1 MDDCIFCRIASGE
14 IPSRKVYED
23 DLVLAFLDISPVSP
37 GHVLVVPKAHFNP
50 IWNVPDEVLARLL
63 SVAKRIAKAQMDS
76 ALAPDGVNLFQTNGP
91 AAGQTV
97 FHVHFHVIP
106 RKNGDGAGWTFPEG
120 GYATSEAAD
129 AAAAAIVA
137 ALEKA

>member
-1 MDDCIFCRIASGE
+1 MNDCIFCRIASGE

-23 DLVLAFLDISPVSP
+23 DLVVAFLDIAPVSP

-50 IWNVPDEVLARLL
+50 LWNVPDEVLARLL
-63 SVAKRIAKAQMDS
+63 SVAKRVAKALMDS
-76 ALAPDGVNLFQTNGP
+76 SLAPDGVNLFQTNGP

-106 RKNGDGAGWTFPEG
+106 RKDGDGAGWTFRENP
-120 GYATSEAAD
+120 YASAEAAD
-129 AAAAAIVA
+129 ATAAELAR
-137 ALEKA
+137 ALAKA

>member
-1 MDDCIFCRIASGE
+1 MNDCIFCRIASGE

-23 DLVLAFLDISPVSP
+23 DLVVAFLDISPVSP
-37 GHVLVVPKAHFNP
+37 GHVLVVPKEHFNP
-50 IWNVPDEVLARLL
+50 LWNVPDEVLARLL

-106 RKNGDGAGWTFPEG
+106 RKDGDGAGWTFPEG
-120 GYATSEAAD
+120 GYPTAEAAD
-129 AAAAAIVA
+129 AAAAAIVS

>member
-1 MDDCIFCRIASGE
+1 MNDCIVCRIAAGC

-37 GHVLVVPKAHFNP
+37 GHVLVVPKEHFNP
-50 IWNVPDEVLARLL
+50 LWNVPDEVLARLL

-76 ALAPDGVNLFQTNGP
+76 ALAPDGVNLFQTNGT

-120 GYATSEAAD
+120 AYASPEEAD
-129 AAAAAIVA
+129 ATAAAIAA

>member
-37 GHVLVVPKAHFNP
+37 GHVLVVPKEHFNP
-50 IWNVPDEVLARLL
+50 IWNVPDDVLARLL

-76 ALAPDGVNLFQTNGP
+76 SLAPDGVNLFQTNGP

-129 AAAAAIVA
+129 AAAAAIVS